1 MTTGAVLE
9 LRRLVVAVDSRL
21 SWATDG
27 RKDRSPVA
35 GRPRPYGRSACAGAW
50 RPELSEGL

>member
-50 RPELSEGL
+50 RP